1 MKRAEIDRLRA
12 DLQKSEDNLHASE
25 QEVEKQSTMVAELN
39 KYDLLQPVKLIADLL
54 LIMIL
59 QLIERSRNSNF
70 KQMRPSG

>member
-39 KYDLLQPVKLIADLL
+39 K
-54 LIMIL
+54 
-59 QLIERSRNSNF
+59 
-70 KQMRPSG
+70 